1 MFDLEMMG
9 KLPPAS
15 YEAMVVM
22 PEGPNMIKFVPKE
35 DDRNNNSN
43 NTGSQNDQSN
53 EDESEKIVKGPS
65 FTKKET
71 DIGARTMNEEISKTY
86 SLDEIA
92 KHNNRDD
99 LWIIVKGKVYDVT
112 TYLPVHQGGDA
123 ILKWAGK
130 DATKGVYG
138 PQHPT
143 TVPKLLERYYI
154 GDVM

>member
-1 MFDLEMMG
+1 MF
-9 KLPPAS
+9 KTS
-15 YEAMVVM
+15 
-22 PEGPNMIKFVPKE
+22 E
-35 DDRNNNSN
+35 DRWRDRSLRLAFGDDIGYDAAKNALKQRY
-43 NTGSQNDQSN
+43 GVG
-53 EDESEKIVKGPS
+53 KIVKGPS

>member
-1 MFDLEMMG
+1 MKETNDDIG
-9 KLPPAS
+9 S
-15 YEAMVVM
+15 RAM
-22 PEGPNMIKFVPKE
+22 
-35 DDRNNNSN
+35 
-43 NTGSQNDQSN
+43 N
-53 EDESEKIVKGPS
+53 EDV
-65 FTKKET
+65 
-71 DIGARTMNEEISKTY
+71 SKRYTRK
-86 SLDEIA
+86 EIA
-92 KHNNRDD
+92 KHNSRDD

-154 GDVM
+154 GEVQDVRGRGTKPCIYIKLAII